1 MIRVPDGRAPKGV
14 PDVGEFAVFD
24 AVETNIG
31 HPVRLLRR
39 MRTVSA
45 ADRIRPNSIDYHSSV
60 QLDAAKNR
68 MTFEKLA
75 VAVQPLSLARR
86 LTHMQRRLG
95 VDAFA
100 LVALIGISPAVAQ
113 DNAADTARLIDVLQV
128 APGQVLADIGAGP
141 EALLSM
147 PMGKAVGPQGKIY
160 ATEPR

>member
-1 MIRVPDGRAPKGV
+1 
-14 PDVGEFAVFD
+14 
-24 AVETNIG
+24 
-31 HPVRLLRR
+31 
-39 MRTVSA
+39 MR
-45 ADRIRPNSIDYHSSV
+45 
-60 QLDAAKNR
+60 
-68 MTFEKLA
+68 
-75 VAVQPLSLARR
+75 
-86 LTHMQRRLG
+86 RRLG